1 LDWAIRMN
9 KPVFLVT
16 GGSRGIG
23 EAIALQASAA
33 GYSVLLT
40 YAGRAEAAESVAR
53 RISDKGGEAQAIKAD
68 TGQWEDIERMFAASD
83 AMGRLAVLCYN
94 GGVTGG
100 STTMA
105 EVSNEALH
113 ETVNVNLTGAM
124 ICSREAILRMSTKR
138 GGQGGSIIFMS
149 SRATFYGSPNDHV
162 WYAASKGGIDS
173 LTYGLAREVGIEGIR
188 VNAVS
193 PGPIRT
199 EIHSPGRLERIES
212 SLPMGR
218 AGEPEE
224 VASAVMFLAS
234 EAASYVAGSVLAV
247 GGGR

>member
-1 LDWAIRMN
+1 MN

-23 EAIALQASAA
+23 EAIARDAARA
-33 GYSVLLT
+33 GYFVLLT
-40 YAGRAEAAESVAR
+40 YASAAAAAEAVVQ
-53 RISDKGGEAQAIKAD
+53 RIRDTGGEAKAVRAN
-68 TGQWEDIERMFAASD
+68 TGEWADVEQLFAAAD
-83 AMGRLAVLCYN
+83 AHGRLAVLCYN

-105 EVSNEALH
+105 EVSNEALF

-124 ICSREAILRMSTKR
+124 ICAREAIRRMSTKR
-138 GGQGGSIIFMS
+138 GGEGGSIIFLS
-149 SRATFYGSPNDHV
+149 SRASLYGSPNDHV

-173 LTYGLAREVGIEGIR
+173 LVYGLAREVGTEGIR

-199 EIHSPGRLERIES
+199 EIHSPGRLEKIES

-234 EAASYVAGSVLAV
+234 DAASYVAGSVLAV